1 MMVRPRTFDDATV
14 ERAVELVIATSSIAR
29 AHHTLEEEME
39 AVGRE
44 APGYESVRFWAN
56 KSKEAM
62 ELVHTD
68 NKKEMVAIASDAA
81 RAWGQR
87 AVEAAVAVKE
97 DGSYAVPHGQVMV
110 PYGIAMQRRT
120 DWENTGSKG
129 NQMNVQF
136 NLVTRE

>member
-1 MMVRPRTFDDATV
+1 MVRPRIFGDEVVT
-14 ERAVELVIATSSIAR
+14 RAIELVIGSGSIHQ
-29 AHHTLEEEME
+29 AHRMLEEELE
-39 AVGRE
+39 AAGQRVPCWDTMRT
-44 APGYESVRFWAN
+44 WAN
-56 KSKEAM
+56 QSKEAM
-62 ELVHTD
+62 ELVHAD
-68 NKKEMVAIASDAA
+68 NKREMVAIASDAA

-87 AVEAAVAVKE
+87 ALEAAVALKE

-120 DWENTGSKG
+120 DWESTSNKG

>member
-1 MMVRPRTFDDATV
+1 MVRPRIFDDSV
-14 ERAVELVIATSSIAR
+14 IERAVELVIGSGSIHQ
-29 AHHTLEEEME
+29 AHRDLVKEME
-39 AVGRE
+39 AQGLRV
-44 APGYESVRFWAN
+44 PGYEAVRSWAN

-62 ELVHTD
+62 ELVHAD
-68 NKKEMVAIASDAA
+68 NKIEMVAIASDAA

-87 AVEAAVAVKE
+87 AVEAAVALKE
-97 DGSYAVPHGQVMV
+97 DGSYVVSHGQVMV

-120 DWENTGSKG
+120 DWENVGSKA